1 MDGAPVAE
9 SRKFR
14 SRDRP
19 CAGCASAL
27 FSDYSV
33 ARGSVATTHRMSRAC
48 NVFVRHCR
56 GRLHLIQRQLI
67 LGCDGKSLCP

>member
-1 MDGAPVAE
+1 MDGAAVAE

-14 SRDRP
+14 SGDRP
-19 CAGCASAL
+19 RTGCASAL

-48 NVFVRHCR
+48 NVFVQHCKD
-56 GRLHLIQRQLI
+56 RLHLIQRQLI
-67 LGCDGKSLCP
+67 LGCDGESLYP